1 MPFGRPLVQTP
12 PLYSPVE
19 DLPFEGR
26 LDPGTLRRR
35 PRRRDL
41 AAFELE
47 PIQPDPDDEGFDLA
61 DFAPGLGFQTGPPTV
76 VGGGITSPDVGADVS
91 ALPRSQSVVGGGT
104 AVGEPT
110 GTGPTSLLQALRIA
124 RQALQLARAA
134 ERASGEPNDEV
145 LDVEEAPLE
154 EQAPVGEDQAPAPGL
169 ADVTPDLRMPPAFI
183 GGPGAQDVIADQFGF
198 DREPSLDLG
207 ATTLD
212 VSGLG
217 EPRLQTTGAFEG
229 TPGGARMIAEQ
240 FGFTPEPEF
249 SLTDM
254 EGAGPEFE
262 APDAEEV
269 GGGFGL
275 GDAARV
281 GGGALGIAQGLH
293 TLSDAE
299 TLSQQ
304 IRGGAQTAQGAVN
317 VAGGLGYE
325 IPYAGPVLAVAGAVP
340 GAIDI
345 IGSDQLSNEQKAA
358 LAFNQASQAAL
369 AFTPFGYLAPVLD
382 LLQRGIMDITGLMD
396 PSNYERHRTEAA
408 RAIQGTVPTLYE
420 DVIMAGSQDEI
431 RAALERAQARLR
443 PANSDLTITP
453 DLVGSTLTGG
463 YEIGERSF
471 PAANQRLQE
480 ILGQQLQLIQAA
492 GSGDAQAQAILA
504 QRQQAAYES
513 KKQRATT
520 GVTNLSEGLNFSQL
534 QHYFPDQISPQIT
547 PEQMEW
553 IRYVGGLYGVTEPM
567 LQEIVRDIQT
577 QLEAYTASPEYQEH
591 QKALMDKALMDIATG
606 SD

>member
-1 MPFGRPLVQTP
+1 MPFGRPLVQAP

-35 PRRRDL
+35 PRRRYL
-41 AAFELE
+41 APFELE

-91 ALPRSQSVVGGGT
+91 SPDVETDVSVLPRSQGVVGGAT
-104 AVGEPT
+104 AVFEPA
-110 GTGPTSLLQALRIA
+110 GTGPTSLQQALRFA

-134 ERASGEPNDEV
+134 ERASGEPNDDV
-145 LDVEEAPLE
+145 LD
-154 EQAPVGEDQAPAPGL
+154 GEDQAPAPGL
-169 ADVTPDLRMPPAFI
+169 ADVTPDLRMPPAFF

-207 ATTLD
+207 APTLD

-217 EPRLQTTGAFEG
+217 EPLLQTTGVFEG
-229 TPGGARMIAEQ
+229 TPEGARMIAEQ

-281 GGGALGIAQGLH
+281 GSGALGIAQGLL

-325 IPYAGPVLAVAGAVP
+325 IPYAGPVLSVVGAIP

-408 RAIQGTVPTLYE
+408 RAISLTVPTLYE
-420 DVIMAGSQDEI
+420 DVLMAGSQDEI
-431 RAALERAQARLR
+431 RAAFERAQTRLR

-513 KKQRATT
+513 KKRRATT

-534 QHYFPDQISPQIT
+534 QHYFPISPQIT

-577 QLEAYTASPEYQEH
+577 QLEAYVESPEYQEH
-591 QKALMDKALMDIATG
+591 QKYLMDKALMDIATG